1 MTFLPSDEVAM
12 AVAAGGAVVGLETS
26 VIGQGLPY
34 PRNLE
39 CVERMDTTIRDAEA
53 IPGWIGVVDGAV
65 RVGLERSELERF
77 AEPGAAI

>member
-1 MTFLPSDEVAM
+1 M

-39 CVERMDTTIRDAEA
+39 CVERMETAIRHAGA
-53 IPGWIGVVDGAV
+53 IPG
-65 RVGLERSELERF
+65 
-77 AEPGAAI
+77 